1 MLVSAES
8 ARLAVT
14 SATLTVVLVTRVDLL
29 GLGRWYSYRATSNR
43 IEKSLGLGERSGVLA
58 F

>member
-1 MLVSAES
+1 VLVSAES

-29 GLGRWYSYRATSNR
+29 GLGR
-43 IEKSLGLGERSGVLA
+43 
-58 F
+58 